1 MRPDPAPADR
11 STADAGILAGLA
23 GATNPAGEAARP
35 RGGPAGAGA
44 AGGLPGHRQTSL
56 DDLGRPLS
64 DLTFVVVDLETTGT
78 SVATGEITE
87 IGAVRVRGG
96 EVLAEMSTLVR
107 PSVGIPPMVSVIT
120 GITDAM
126 VATAPAEAEVVPTFL
141 EFARGAVLVAHN
153 APFDLGFLRAAAQRC
168 GYPPP
173 VWEHL
178 DTLRIARRVV
188 SRDEAPDCRLASL
201 ARLFRSSTEPCH
213 RALADARATVDVL
226 HGLFDRLGNA
236 GVRTLEELHEYSA
249 RVSPAQRRKRYLAD
263 GLPTGPG
270 VYIFRDADGR
280 ALYVGTSRSVR
291 SRVRTYFTAS
301 EPRTRMAEMVALAER
316 VDAIG
321 CAHAL
326 EAEVRELRLIAEHK
340 PPYNRRS
347 RFPERTVYL
356 KLTDEP
362 FPRLSRV
369 RAARD
374 GATYLGPFA
383 STRGADDAAD
393 ALLAAVPLRQCA
405 GRLSPRARRPACALA
420 DLGRCGAPC
429 DGREDVAAYA
439 RHVAAARAAITG
451 DPGPVIAASTRH
463 IDRLAG
469 ERRYE
474 DAAVHRDRMVA
485 FVRAAARGQRLAA
498 LTRVPQLVAAA
509 PTAQAGWDLAVVRH
523 GRLVSAVSVA
533 PGVDPRPWVDAAVAS
548 AETVQPQ
555 PGPAPCASVE
565 ETERIARWL
574 AGSGVRLV
582 RIDGEWSWPAAGAT
596 RDALRYADVH
606 RSPDLS
612 EQAAGR
618 RAEGER
624 PRR

>member
-1 MRPDPAPADR
+1 MRPDPASPQ
-11 STADAGILAGLA
+11 
-23 GATNPAGEAARP
+23 ARP
-35 RGGPAGAGA
+35 RQA
-44 AGGLPGHRQTSL
+44 SL
-56 DDLGRPLS
+56 DDLGRPLAEV
-64 DLTFVVVDLETTGT
+64 TFVVVDLETTGT
-78 SVATGEITE
+78 SAATSEITE

-96 EVLAEMSTLVR
+96 EILAEMSTLVR
-107 PSVGIPPMVSVIT
+107 PSAGIPPMVSVIT

-153 APFDLGFLRAAAQRC
+153 APFDLGFLRAAVERC
-168 GYPPP
+168 GYPQPA
-173 VWEHL
+173 WEHL
-178 DTLRIARRVV
+178 DTLRVARRVI
-188 SRDEAPDCRLASL
+188 SRDEAPDCRLGTL
-201 ARLFRSSTEPCH
+201 ARLFRSTTAPCH
-213 RALADARATVDVL
+213 RALADAQATVDVL
-226 HGLFDRLGNA
+226 HGLFERLGNL
-236 GVRTLEELHEYSA
+236 GVRTLEEVHEYSS
-249 RVSPAQRRKRYLAD
+249 RVSSAQRRKRHLAD

-270 VYIFRDADGR
+270 VYVFRGADGR

-347 RFPERTVYL
+347 RFPERAVYVR
-356 KLTDEP
+356 LTDEP

-374 GATYLGPFA
+374 DGTYLGPFG
-383 STRGADDAAD
+383 SVREADDAAD
-393 ALLAAVPLRQCA
+393 ALLAAVPLRQCTP
-405 GRLSPRARRPACALA
+405 RLSPRVRRPACALA

-429 DGREDVAAYA
+429 DGREDVDAYA

-451 DPGPVIAASTRH
+451 DPAPVVAVATRRM
-463 IDRLAG
+463 DRLAA
-469 ERRYE
+469 EERYE
-474 DAAVHRDRMVA
+474 EAAVTRDRMIA

-498 LTRVPQLVAAA
+498 LTRVPELVAAA
-509 PTAQAGWDLAVVRH
+509 PTADAGWDLVVVRY
-523 GRLVSAVSVA
+523 GRLASAVTVA
-533 PGVDPRPWVDAAVAS
+533 RGIDPRPWVDAAVAS
-548 AETVQPQ
+548 AETVRPG

-565 ETERIARWL
+565 ETERIGRWL

-582 RIDGEWSWPAAGAT
+582 RLDGTWSWPAAGAT
-596 RDALRYADVH
+596 RAARSYAAPTTAATPATAATPTP
-606 RSPDLS
+606 SPTATAS
-612 EQAAGR
+612 TTAGPAAAASTATAAGP
-618 RAEGER
+618 AR
-624 PRR
+624 PPGWTGPAAVN

>member
-1 MRPDPAPADR
+1 MRPDPADR
-11 STADAGILAGLA
+11 PTTADAGLLAEGVS
-23 GATNPAGEAARP
+23 
-35 RGGPAGAGA
+35 
-44 AGGLPGHRQTSL
+44 GHRQASL
-56 DDLGRPLS
+56 DELGRPLS

-78 SVATGEITE
+78 SAATAEITE

-126 VATAPAEAEVVPTFL
+126 VASAPAEAEVVPTFL

-153 APFDLGFLRAAAQRC
+153 APFDLGFLRAAVQRC

-173 VWEHL
+173 AWEHL
-178 DTLRIARRVV
+178 DTLRMARRLV

-226 HGLFDRLGNA
+226 HGLFERLGNA

-249 RVSPAQRRKRYLAD
+249 RVSPAQHRKRHLAD

-291 SRVRTYFTAS
+291 SRVRNYFTAS

-362 FPRLSRV
+362 FPRLSQV
-369 RAARD
+369 RATRD
-374 GATYLGPFA
+374 EATYLGPFA
-383 STRGADDAAD
+383 SARGAADAAD
-393 ALLAAVPLRQCA
+393 ALLAAVPLRQCT
-405 GRLSPRARRPACALA
+405 GRLSPRVHRPACALA

-451 DPGPVIAASTRH
+451 DPGPVITASTLR

-474 DAAVHRDRMVA
+474 EAAVHRDRMVA

-523 GRLVSAVSVA
+523 GRLVSAISVA
-533 PGVDPRPWVDAAVAS
+533 PGVDPRPWGDAAVAS

-582 RIDGEWSWPAAGAT
+582 RLDGEWSWPAAGAT
-596 RDALRYADVH
+596 RAALRYADVH
-606 RSPDLS
+606 RSPDLP
-612 EQAAGR
+612 EPAAPAAGPAR
-618 RAEGER
+618 RQGGPAPR
-624 PRR
+624 PVSAQR

>member
-1 MRPDPAPADR
+1 MTRNLHDDVRRGGPAFASGSADDPGRKTVGGGTYRDAVRPDPAPD
-11 STADAGILAGLA
+11 
-23 GATNPAGEAARP
+23 RP
-35 RGGPAGAGA
+35 RP
-44 AGGLPGHRQTSL
+44 PRQGRL
-56 DDLGRPLS
+56 DDLGRPLA
-64 DLTFVVVDLETTGT
+64 DVTFVVFDLETTGT
-78 SVATGEITE
+78 SPGRDEITE

-96 EVLAEMSTLVR
+96 RILAEMATLVR
-107 PSVGIPPMVSVIT
+107 PGVGIPPMVSVLT
-120 GITDAM
+120 GITDVM
-126 VATAPAEAEVVPTFL
+126 VATAPPVTQVLPTFL

-153 APFDLGFLRAAAQRC
+153 APFDLGFLRAAVELC
-168 GYPPP
+168 GYPVP
-173 VWEHL
+173 VWEYL

-188 SRDEAPDCRLASL
+188 TRDESPDCRLTSL
-201 ARLFRSSTEPCH
+201 ASLFRSPVEPRH

-226 HGLFDRLGNA
+226 HGLFERLGNA
-236 GVRTLEELHEYSA
+236 GVTTLEDLHDYSS
-249 RVSPAQRRKRYLAD
+249 RVSPAQRRKRHLAD

-270 VYIFRDADGR
+270 VYIFRDADER

-301 EPRTRMAEMVALAER
+301 EPRTRMAAMVALAER

-326 EAEVRELRLIAEHK
+326 EAEVRELRLIAEYK

-347 RFPERTVYL
+347 RFPERSVYL

-374 GATYLGPFA
+374 DATYLGPFGSVRA
-383 STRGADDAAD
+383 ADAAAE
-393 ALLAAVPLRQCA
+393 ALLAAVPLRQCS
-405 GRLSPRARRPACALA
+405 GRLSPRVRRSACTLA

-429 DGREDVAAYA
+429 DGREDVASYG

-451 DPGPVIAASTRH
+451 DPGRVIAASTRR
-463 IDRLAG
+463 IDRLAA

-474 DAAVHRDRMVA
+474 EAAVQRDRMIA
-485 FVRAAARGQRLAA
+485 FVRAAARAQRLSA
-498 LTRVPQLVAAA
+498 LTGVAELVAAA
-509 PTAQAGWDLAVVRH
+509 PTAEAGWDLAVVRH
-523 GRLVSAVSVA
+523 GRLVSAASVP

-548 AETVQPQ
+548 AETVRPR

-574 AGSGVRLV
+574 GGPGVRLV
-582 RIDGEWSWPAAGAT
+582 RLEGEWSWPAAGAI
-596 RDALRYADVH
+596 RA
-606 RSPDLS
+606 
-612 EQAAGR
+612 AAGFGTAPGR
-618 RAEGER
+618 SVRAYDGDGWF
-624 PRR
+624 PSA